1 MIRGITLIRGWV
13 RGATSEK
20 GPEPDD
26 GNRENTVPPG
36 TTPRSRQLLRFLS
49 SHPDRSVAL
58 HRGLLG
64 RAMTQNDAGSG
75 RAATMDGEEDAG
87 PLPLRALGLGP
98 AVLRLKPDARLGAG
112 GRVLRPKSAPDPTQ
126 KWASA
131 T

>member
-1 MIRGITLIRGWV
+1 MIRRITLIRGWV

-58 HRGLLG
+58 HLLG
-64 RAMTQNDAGSG
+64 RAMTHNAAGSG

-98 AVLRLKPDARLGAG
+98 AVLRFKAYSVTSSFAG
-112 GRVLRPKSAPDPTQ
+112 VTLDVMLCDT
-126 KWASA
+126 
-131 T
+131 